1 MKTKYDTE
9 NYYDVLDNY
18 ECRKLHRKVKKF
30 GWKSLSLKEFSNIK
44 VHSSDIRKFM
54 GIRSNFVPRLLKT
67 ESECLF
73 ALERWSTIF
82 RKTHLIESFKG
93 KVFLLESVQ
102 RGYALGFNRSMII
115 RLADE
120 VLGKIKNFKQYK
132 KWVEGITGNFANE
145 GNLSEE
151 YGFKKDLNIM
161 YLKLI
166 KRVFKNP
173 DGIFDHFTSDRLL
186 QNEFFTGGPLHH
198 HFIDFLLPFFITENS
213 DNFRTW
219 YRLYS
224 WDFSLKQHKEQA
236 LKRMAY
242 WAKSEEDFKKLID
255 IAPSDSLIQ
264 RHALAGLNSIR
275 GVISQVA

>member
-1 MKTKYDTE
+1 
-9 NYYDVLDNY
+9 
-18 ECRKLHRKVKKF
+18 
-30 GWKSLSLKEFSNIK
+30 
-44 VHSSDIRKFM
+44 M